1 MIDLD
6 GFKSIND
13 SSGHAAGDRVLAEAG
28 TRLAAAVRSS
38 DLVGRWGGDEF
49 VLLLAGISDPL
60 AIAERA
66 AKIAA
71 CLHDVPRE
79 SGGPLAA
86 SVGAAMFPADGR
98 ELTTLLDLADRAMY
112 AAKGARAAGA
122 PAVP

>member
-49 VLLLAGISDPL
+49 VLLLAGTSDPL
-60 AIAERA
+60 AMPERA
-66 AKIAA
+66 AAIAA
-71 CLHDVPRE
+71 CLHDVPR
-79 SGGPLAA
+79 SGGPLTA
-86 SVGAAMFPADGR
+86 SVGAAVFPADGR
-98 ELTTLLDLADRAMY
+98 ELATLLDLADRAMY